1 MAPADQV
8 FTAWAAESR
17 GGRTAEEG
25 LRPFLFKLYEKGQL
39 TVDDLVPSGADA
51 ASIRSAEPF
60 WAEVVKTVIE
70 AYEGDSG
77 KEVGGLAR
85 ARFLSWA
92 LTPSGLVAVTRD
104 AHVTLR
110 AEPPGSEMPTPTR
123 ASNPRA
129 EGLLR
134 RLTEEGADLTHVQ
147 RADMAAQGASC
158 IHDLVR
164 LSVTV
169 LMGRPISTAEVKDM
183 TYFSHPFDSDA
194 YKKASK
200 RADFPTFHSLAK
212 AAMKTGDLRAIDEFT
227 HKTIEGMLRDTGDS
241 FLVEN
246 ATRYM
251 RLWLK
256 SRSIDAEEPRVGL
269 QYLMLMS
276 EKYMCRGYPEL
287 EDHELIRQAEKKK
300 VAFDSLTGG
309 LSALSVRSAAE
320 TRSAAGSSV
329 AGSSDPGSSV
339 SAASTSRVETLLEKF
354 AEKLETIE
362 SRVTSQGRMV
372 ENLSSRVGRMNPTAP
387 VPGAPKGTDVS
398 EVVCHY
404 CRQKGHLIRDCPK
417 LKALEEKR
425 GKAEQSDDT

>member
-1 MAPADQV
+1 M
-8 FTAWAAESR
+8 
-17 GGRTAEEG
+17 
-25 LRPFLFKLYEKGQL
+25 
-39 TVDDLVPSGADA
+39 
-51 ASIRSAEPF
+51 
-60 WAEVVKTVIE
+60 
-70 AYEGDSG
+70 
-77 KEVGGLAR
+77 
-85 ARFLSWA
+85 
-92 LTPSGLVAVTRD
+92 
-104 AHVTLR
+104 
-110 AEPPGSEMPTPTR
+110 
-123 ASNPRA
+123 
-129 EGLLR
+129 
-134 RLTEEGADLTHVQ
+134 THVQ
-147 RADMAAQGASC
+147 RADMAAQGASS

-212 AAMKTGDLRAIDEFT
+212 TAMKTGDLRPIDEFT
-227 HKTIEGMLRDTGDS
+227 HKTIEGMLRDSGDS

-300 VAFDSLTGG
+300 VTFDCLAGG
-309 LSALSVRSAAE
+309 LSSLSVRSAAE

-329 AGSSDPGSSV
+329 AGSSDPGS
-339 SAASTSRVETLLEKF
+339 
-354 AEKLETIE
+354 
-362 SRVTSQGRMV
+362 
-372 ENLSSRVGRMNPTAP
+372 
-387 VPGAPKGTDVS
+387 
-398 EVVCHY
+398 
-404 CRQKGHLIRDCPK
+404 
-417 LKALEEKR
+417 
-425 GKAEQSDDT
+425 